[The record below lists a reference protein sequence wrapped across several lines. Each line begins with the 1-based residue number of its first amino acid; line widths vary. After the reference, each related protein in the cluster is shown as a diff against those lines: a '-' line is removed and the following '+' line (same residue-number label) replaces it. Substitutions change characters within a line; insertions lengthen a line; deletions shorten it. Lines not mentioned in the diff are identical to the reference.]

1 MAQNPLDFFIRRTGR
16 LYFDL
21 QSVEKLKE
29 PILKEFLNIFNWDKP
44 TEQKYR
50 KEIEKAVL
58 DAVSFKI

>member
-29 PILKEFLNIFNWDKP
+29 PILKTFNWDKS
-44 TEQKYR
+44 TEQKYCE
-50 KEIEKAVL
+50 EIKLAVSKAVN
-58 DAVSFKI
+58 FEI